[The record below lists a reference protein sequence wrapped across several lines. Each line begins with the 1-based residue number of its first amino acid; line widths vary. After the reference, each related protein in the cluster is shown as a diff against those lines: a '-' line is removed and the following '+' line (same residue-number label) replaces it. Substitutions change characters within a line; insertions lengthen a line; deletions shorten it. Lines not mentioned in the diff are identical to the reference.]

1 MFHNGGI
8 GHCEGTIPA
17 NLREMGY
24 RSTVADF
31 LTTIGVS
38 KVDILDYSQIL
49 MVTQYI
55 AVD

>member
-1 MFHNGGI
+1 MFRNGGI
-8 GHCEGTIPA
+8 GHCEGTIPD

-38 KVDILDYSQIL
+38 KVDILDYSLIL